1 MSKRDKTERRS
12 APSWHVPA
20 LLNLPEKA
28 TSLQGAPFDDKEA
41 RAALTGIAFGSLPF
55 LVGAAHTIDS
65 KREFKMFDM
74 ENLMALGVFNQLI
87 PVWHVFF
94 FIAGMLPFML
104 LNRVKICLLITYL
117 FTFYLGF
124 MVQWGDYI
132 ASTGSMQPFV
142 LYSFSG
148 LAIAVFFVAT
158 IFNETPQ
165 KTKVRWVRYNQGE
178 DENVPS
184 MDPRRDPL
192 EHAVNVTQSSENDGF
207 TTRLR

>member
-1 MSKRDKTERRS
+1 
-12 APSWHVPA
+12 
-20 LLNLPEKA
+20 
-28 TSLQGAPFDDKEA
+28 
-41 RAALTGIAFGSLPF
+41 
-55 LVGAAHTIDS
+55 
-65 KREFKMFDM
+65 MFDLDHLLQL
-74 ENLMALGVFNQLI
+74 EIFNQLI

-94 FIAGMLPFML
+94 FIAGMLPFL
-104 LNRVKICLLITYL
+104 LFNRVKICLLITYL

-158 IFNETPQ
+158 IFTETPE
-165 KTKVRWVRYNQGE
+165 KDSVRWPSRSHSPQ
-178 DENVPS
+178 ENVPTTEF
-184 MDPRRDPL
+184 RGDPL
-192 EHAVNVTQSSENDGF
+192 DHAVNVTQTSEGEGF

>member
-1 MSKRDKTERRS
+1 
-12 APSWHVPA
+12 
-20 LLNLPEKA
+20 
-28 TSLQGAPFDDKEA
+28 
-41 RAALTGIAFGSLPF
+41 
-55 LVGAAHTIDS
+55 
-65 KREFKMFDM
+65 MFDLDHLLQL
-74 ENLMALGVFNQLI
+74 EIFNQLI

-94 FIAGMLPFML
+94 FIAGMLPFL
-104 LNRVKICLLITYL
+104 LFNRVKICLLITYL

-158 IFNETPQ
+158 IFNETPGKDSMRRRRLGQ
-165 KTKVRWVRYNQGE
+165 KQH
-178 DENVPS
+178 ENMPTPVY
-184 MDPRRDPL
+184 RGDPL
-192 EHAVNVTQSSENDGF
+192 DHAVNVTQTSESEGF